1 MPWAARWT
9 AVERNGPNPET
20 DWYRTRSTYDI
31 RGNLL
36 TVTDALGRE
45 AFRYVYDL
53 TPKGDEEDS
62 GAQVLRI
69 ESIDAGVRRVV
80 FDAVGNEVERRDSK
94 GALIL
99 QSYDALHR
107 PTHLWARDKA
117 RERLTLREQLVY
129 GDDPE
134 AKLTEDQ
141 IAQGNLLGQLY
152 QHCDEA
158 GRLTFETYDFKGNG
172 LEKVRQV
179 IRDNVLQ
186 SGPTPS
192 PGLPPPTFRVDWAVP
207 NAARRLL
214 EDQDYRTSARYDALN
229 RVKQMRYPEDVK
241 GQRQRLIPT
250 YNRAGALEQVQLNDD
265 LYVERIAYNAKG
277 QRVLIAYG
285 NGVMTRYAYDPQTFR
300 LVRLQTDAFSDPGGD
315 PLTYHPQ
322 GAPIQD
328 LSYDYDLTGNILRIR
343 DRTPNSGIPGTPHAL
358 NRDFTYD
365 PIYRLLTATGREC
378 DRPPEPPPWVDQPRC
393 MDLTRTRAYREDY
406 RYDPA
411 GNMVRRRH
419 EHTLAD
425 GSVQGR
431 NREFE
436 LVSNGAAV
444 ALNNQLAK
452 VTLGQ
457 TEIAY
462 VYDENGNLT
471 NEGDSRNFEW
481 DHSDQLRSFRTQAN
495 AAEPSE
501 YAVYLYDASGQRVK
515 KLVRNQGGQVRVTV
529 YIDGVFEHRYV
540 QAGRA
545 PRRENST
552 LHVMDDQQRI
562 ALVRVGEALETA
574 DRSPAVQYHLGDH
587 LGSSAVVMDGAGK
600 LINRE
605 EFLPFGETSFGSF
618 KWKRYRFTGKERDEE
633 SGLYFH
639 GARYYAPWLMRWT
652 KPDSLEDSDE
662 FNLYAYVRNNPINRI
677 DPKGKESLIVTGTA
691 NNVKERQQFFNSAIR
706 EAYSLNKK
714 GFENITIIAFKHGFS
729 DKQLNT
735 MKLISEKAG
744 AKFIAID
751 SANMLLNYINF
762 GGLTEANTSDF
773 NNREV
778 NKIENVA
785 IFTHGLPGRLAFGY
799 LTKKQIEYTFSFEHV
814 DRLKKEAFASGD
826 DYEFTSFSC
835 RTGAKSDT
843 DFGRNLAQ
851 KYCQQD

>member
-1 MPWAARWT
+1 
-9 AVERNGPNPET
+9 
-20 DWYRTRSTYDI
+20 
-31 RGNLL
+31 
-36 TVTDALGRE
+36 
-45 AFRYVYDL
+45 
-53 TPKGDEEDS
+53 
-62 GAQVLRI
+62 
-69 ESIDAGVRRVV
+69 
-80 FDAVGNEVERRDSK
+80 
-94 GALIL
+94 
-99 QSYDALHR
+99 
-107 PTHLWARDKA
+107 
-117 RERLTLREQLVY
+117 
-129 GDDPE
+129 
-134 AKLTEDQ
+134 
-141 IAQGNLLGQLY
+141 
-152 QHCDEA
+152 
-158 GRLTFETYDFKGNG
+158 
-172 LEKVRQV
+172 
-179 IRDNVLQ
+179 
-186 SGPTPS
+186 
-192 PGLPPPTFRVDWAVP
+192 
-207 NAARRLL
+207 
-214 EDQDYRTSARYDALN
+214 
-229 RVKQMRYPEDVK
+229 
-241 GQRQRLIPT
+241 
-250 YNRAGALEQVQLNDD
+250 
-265 LYVERIAYNAKG
+265 
-277 QRVLIAYG
+277 
-285 NGVMTRYAYDPQTFR
+285 
-300 LVRLQTDAFSDPGGD
+300 
-315 PLTYHPQ
+315 
-322 GAPIQD
+322 
-328 LSYDYDLTGNILRIR
+328 
-343 DRTPNSGIPGTPHAL
+343 
-358 NRDFTYD
+358 
-365 PIYRLLTATGREC
+365 
-378 DRPPEPPPWVDQPRC
+378 
-393 MDLTRTRAYREDY
+393 
-406 RYDPA
+406 
-411 GNMVRRRH
+411 
-419 EHTLAD
+419 
-425 GSVQGR
+425 
-431 NREFE
+431 
-436 LVSNGAAV
+436 
-444 ALNNQLAK
+444 
-452 VTLGQ
+452 
-457 TEIAY
+457 
-462 VYDENGNLT
+462 
-471 NEGDSRNFEW
+471 
-481 DHSDQLRSFRTQAN
+481 
-495 AAEPSE
+495 
-501 YAVYLYDASGQRVK
+501 
-515 KLVRNQGGQVRVTV
+515 VRVTV

-851 KYCQQD
+851 NIASKIDRPVVSAIRRSDYSNIYSTRPIRWSNAFIDNISDVLREEFQHSDKDINDFMLCLIPKDRIINVEGADFWIYGAFNAPEAGETPEDLPAGWHIFLP